1 MTPIGLV
8 LVALLVASELLALIP
23 GIAENSIFQ
32 LIQRGIRFLK
42 DRVVGPYLKKDEDKK
57 ADKDGKS

>member
-8 LVALLVASELLALIP
+8 LVALLVASELLALVP

-32 LIQRGIRFLK
+32 LVQRGIRFLK
-42 DRVVGPYLKKDEDKK
+42 DRVVGPYLKKDEPKEEP
-57 ADKDGKS
+57 KDGKS

>member
-8 LVALLVASELLALIP
+8 LVLLLAASELLALIP

-42 DRVVGPYLKKDEDKK
+42 DRVVGPFLGKSEEAPKE
-57 ADKDGKS
+57 KDGEK